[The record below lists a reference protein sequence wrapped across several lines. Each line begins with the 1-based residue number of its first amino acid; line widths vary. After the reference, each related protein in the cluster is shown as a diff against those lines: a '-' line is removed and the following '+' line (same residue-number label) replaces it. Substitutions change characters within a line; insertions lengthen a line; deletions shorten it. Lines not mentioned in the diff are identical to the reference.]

1 MWDKKIAHINMQRKQ
16 TIKEHLENV
25 AEMAADF
32 CSDYKIENLDVQNY
46 AYQTGLAHDIG
57 KYSNV
62 FQKKIRGNHEI
73 MTDHSTAGARE
84 MKELRMPA
92 GAFAVAGHH

>member
-46 AYQTGLAHDIG
+46 AYQDR
-57 KYSNV
+57 KSV
-62 FQKKIRGNHEI
+62 
-73 MTDHSTAGARE
+73 
-84 MKELRMPA
+84 
-92 GAFAVAGHH
+92 V